1 MKPKATRF
9 SRRSFLSQTQSLS
22 LGAVVMAPLAGKRKV
37 SGSQKNADGG
47 PPELTCIVN
56 LDENW
61 LFRTDP
67 GDAGTRQAWYGAD
80 AVGDGWRTVS
90 VPHTW
95 QIEPTLTDYRGVAW
109 YRRTFDI
116 SDQWQEAAVRV
127 EFEAV
132 FHSANVWV
140 NGAPAGEHI
149 GKAYTAFQLD
159 ITKLLHSKGTNNIA
173 VRVDNS
179 FNEHMLPRGRSSDW
193 AHDGGIYR
201 PVKLLISPKIF
212 IERVDVEA
220 VPERVTGEANLHIQA
235 FVRNTGTQAWNGN
248 LRLRVVDEATGLA
261 VLTNP
266 RAAEIS
272 VSGAGS
278 GAATV
283 RASFPNAKRW
293 HFDHP
298 HLYRLEVQIEDGR
311 TPAHSFGTTF
321 GVRRFEVKGA
331 AFYLNGERVRLMG
344 VERMAGSNPE
354 FGMAEPAA
362 WITHDHDDLK
372 DLNCIFTRVH
382 WQQDRRVLDYCD
394 RHGIMIQTEVPTWG
408 ADTFKGMGEQPDP
421 DIMQNGLEQL
431 REMIARDG
439 NHPSIVAWGLCNE
452 INGQNPPAY
461 NFAKNML
468 KEAKR
473 LDPNRLCSYASHS
486 LRQMPG
492 KDVAGLMDF
501 VECNEYFGSWYPG
514 DANAVGRNVDEIHA
528 AFPDKPIVIS
538 EYGYC
543 ACTADRPEGDERRRE
558 VLLTHDEVLRT
569 RNFIGGLIFFC
580 YNDYRTHVGDRGTG
594 VMRQRVHGVVDLY
607 GNRKG
612 SYELLR
618 NESSPIESI
627 AVDGHPSA
635 FRVMVRTRETVPSY
649 TLEGYKLRGVYYG
662 YGDIPIERKEVELP
676 NLAPGES
683 STLEIDFTDNLAW
696 RVRFDILRPT
706 GFSAFTFLWKA

>member
-1 MKPKATRF
+1 MVF
-9 SRRSFLSQTQSLS
+9 LRSSL
-22 LGAVVMAPLAGKRKV
+22 
-37 SGSQKNADGG
+37 
-47 PPELTCIVN
+47 E
-56 LDENW
+56 
-61 LFRTDP
+61 
-67 GDAGTRQAWYGAD
+67 
-80 AVGDGWRTVS
+80 GWRAVS

-95 QIEPTLTDYRGVAW
+95 QIEPSLTEYRGVAW
-109 YRRTFDI
+109 YRRTFEVHNRR
-116 SDQWQEAAVRV
+116 QEAAVRV

-132 FHSANVWV
+132 FHSAKVWV
-140 NGAPAGEHI
+140 NGASAGEHA
-149 GKAYTAFQLD
+149 GKPYTAFQLD
-159 ITKLLHSKGTNNIA
+159 VTSLLRPKGPNSLI
-173 VRVDNS
+173 VRVDNT

-201 PVKLLISPKIF
+201 PAHLLISPKTF
-212 IERVDVEA
+212 IERVEIEA
-220 VPERVTGEANLHIQA
+220 LPEISNGEANLQIEV
-235 FVRNTGTQAWNGN
+235 FVRNTGPRGWNGK
-248 LRLRVVDEATGLA
+248 LGFRVIDDATGLP
-261 VLTNP
+261 VLANP
-266 RAAEIS
+266 GAAEIAIGS
-272 VSGAGS
+272 ADSGAVK
-278 GAATV
+278 AAA
-283 RASFPNAKRW
+283 RFPNAKIW

-298 HLYRLEVQIEDGR
+298 HLYRLEAAIADGD
-311 TPAHSFGTTF
+311 TPAHYFDTTF
-321 GVRRFEVKGA
+321 GVRRLEVRDA

-372 DLNCIFTRVH
+372 NLNCVFTRVH

-408 ADTFKGMGEQPDP
+408 SDTFKGMGEQPDA

-431 REMIARDG
+431 REMIARDR
-439 NHPSIVAWGLCNE
+439 NHPSIVCWGLCNE

-486 LRQMPG
+486 LRQTPG

-501 VECNEYFGSWYPG
+501 IECNEYYGSWYPG

-543 ACTADRPEGDERRRE
+543 ACTEDRPEGDERRRE
-558 VLLTHDEVLRT
+558 ILLTHDEVLRT
-569 RNFIGGLIFFC
+569 RAFIGGLIFFC
-580 YNDYRTHVGDRGTG
+580 YNDYRTHIGDRGTG
-594 VMRQRVHGVVDLY
+594 VMSQRVHGVVDLY

-618 NESSPIESI
+618 DESSPIESVS
-627 AVDGHPSA
+627 VDGHPIA
-635 FRVMVRTRETVPSY
+635 FRVTVRTRKTAPSY
-649 TLEGYKLRGVYYG
+649 TLEGYRLRGVYYG
-662 YGDIPIERKEVELP
+662 YGDIPLERKEVKLP
-676 NLAPGES
+676 SLSPASRRPRTWFSRIICPGVCS
-683 STLEIDFTDNLAW
+683 STFSVQLVFPRLHSNGKHESIRLPATSALA
-696 RVRFDILRPT
+696 FDAFGCGLRPLQNVWLPLRF
-706 GFSAFTFLWKA
+706 GCGHFLRFLLV